1 MSFLRP
7 EIKLWLY
14 KWRECLISLIIA
26 ALGLWIGFHGASKY
40 NLILQFSGYIIAII
54 GICIAIVAH
63 RRLSFSQFPNGLGLV
78 EIKER
83 QIVYFDPTGGLA
95 FSADNIISIEISISN
110 TFGPSWRLKTE
121 DQSIINIPLNAFGNE
136 KLFDIFLT
144 LPGVESSHLI
154 NAANNPKSTPKKI
167 WEK

>member
-14 KWRECLISLIIA
+14 KWRECLISLVIA
-26 ALGLWIGFHGASKY
+26 VLGLWIGLHGASKY
-40 NLILQFSGYIIAII
+40 NLILQFSGYIIAIT

-95 FSADNIISIEISISN
+95 FSADNIVSIEIGVSN

-144 LPGVESSHLI
+144 HSRCRI
-154 NAANNPKSTPKKI
+154 
-167 WEK
+167 

>member
-14 KWRECLISLIIA
+14 KWRECLISFIIA
-26 ALGLWIGFHGASKY
+26 MLGLWMAFHGASKY
-40 NLILQFSGYIIAII
+40 NLILQFSGYIIAIT
-54 GICIAIVAH
+54 GICITIAAY
-63 RRLSFSQFPNGLGLV
+63 RRVSFSQFPNGLGLV
-78 EIKER
+78 EIRER
-83 QIVYFDPTGGLA
+83 QIVYFDPSGGIA
-95 FSADNIISIEISISN
+95 FSADNIISIEINISS
-110 TFGPSWRLKTE
+110 TSGPSWRLKTE
-121 DQSIINIPLNAFGNE
+121 DQSMVNIPLNAFGNE

>member
-14 KWRECLISLIIA
+14 KWRECLISLVIA
-26 ALGLWIGFHGASKY
+26 ILGLWIGLHGASKY
-40 NLILQFSGYIIAII
+40 NLILQFSGYIIAIT

-63 RRLSFSQFPNGLGLV
+63 RRLSFSQIPNGLGLV

-83 QIVYFDPTGGLA
+83 QIVYLDPTGGLA
-95 FSADNIISIEISISN
+95 FSADNIISIEIGVSN

-144 LPGVESSHLI
+144 LPGVESNHLI
-154 NAANNPKSTPKKI
+154 NAANNPKNSTKKI